1 MTPTSR
7 AATPDPLRA
16 LRTKLRQ
23 SMPITGA
30 LGLRVTGREGTG
42 VVLTAPLAPNINHKG
57 TAFAG
62 SLNAAATLAG
72 WGTIWLLLREHGVHS
87 HVVIQDS
94 AVHYVRP
101 VRGDFTARCKGP
113 SATAIERLVNAVK
126 KKGRG
131 RLELDVMIS
140 DEGGDAVKFHGR
152 YVALGE
158 G

>member
-1 MTPTSR
+1 MSPTE
-7 AATPDPLRA
+7 ANLLEA

-23 SMPITGA
+23 SMPITDA
-30 LGLRVTGREGTG
+30 LALRVVGREGTG
-42 VVLTAPLAPNINHKG
+42 VILSAPLAPNVNHKG

-72 WGTIWLLLREHGVHS
+72 WGTIWLVLRERGIHS

-94 AVHYVRP
+94 KVHYFRP
-101 VRGDFTARCKGP
+101 IRGDFTARCAGP
-113 SATAIERLVNAVK
+113 SATAVERLVKAVST
-126 KKGRG
+126 KGRG

-158 G
+158 E

>member
-1 MTPTSR
+1 MS
-7 AATPDPLRA
+7 AAKADLLRA
-16 LRTKLRQ
+16 LRAKLRT
-23 SMPITGA
+23 SMPITEA
-30 LGLRVTGREGTG
+30 LGLRVMDRDGTG
-42 VVLTAPLAPNINHKG
+42 VVLGAPLAPNLNHKG

-72 WGTIWLLLREHGVHS
+72 WGTIWLLLREHGVRS

-94 AVHYVRP
+94 SVHYFRP

-113 SATAIERLVNAVK
+113 SATAVERLVNAVQ

-131 RLELDVMIS
+131 RLALDVMIA

-158 G
+158 E